1 MEKDPMFQ
9 TALLS
14 NGSGTSAGSEIKGGK
29 ESREMVGDGALFG
42 ETDFGAAA
50 AGDFIAGEGAGDGA
64 MADPINTKAIN
75 RIRMRVIE
83 LELELERA
91 IAEKVKL

>member
-1 MEKDPMFQ
+1 MEKDPTFQ

-14 NGSGTSAGSEIKGGK
+14 NGSGTSTGGSD
-29 ESREMVGDGALFG
+29 ESC
-42 ETDFGAAA
+42 ETDFGEAV
-50 AGDFIAGEGAGDGA
+50 AGVFMGEGAGDGA
-64 MADPINTKAIN
+64 MADANAIN

-83 LELELERA
+83 LELELELELERA